1 MKKEH
6 RLISINANENWGG
19 LENPWDHTAAFGAR
33 FADNRHR
40 EFGIFGN
47 RMTLIGEDVL
57 AKRLESLI
65 MSSKVIK
72 AIKKNT
78 SFSYYGGD
86 KPPYDDANNWS
97 AKYSIGRD
105 VDVTLDVT
113 CRGEYVYVRAYADRA
128 KTCTIGVEPIADA
141 WVATM
146 SGRDGKFPVIHAN
159 TRAEAMN
166 MLVEFIANELESRED
181 IWPV

>member
-1 MKKEH
+1 MKKEE
-6 RLISINANENWGG
+6 IVSFNENENWGG
-19 LENPWDHTAAFGAR
+19 LVNPRDHDAAYGAR
-33 FADNRHR
+33 FADNRKR

-47 RMTLIGEDVL
+47 RATLIGE
-57 AKRLESLI
+57 KRLAYKLEKFILSK
-65 MSSKVIK
+65 KVIK
-72 AIKKNT
+72 DIRKNT

-97 AKYSIGRD
+97 TRYSIGRD

-128 KTCTIGVEPIADA
+128 KTCTIGVEPVADA

-181 IWPV
+181 LWPI